1 MSSVAVQPADVEE
14 ETGGFLGTTKY
25 GWRVVLFSA
34 AGWFFD
40 GYVINV
46 WPLAIPFVMT
56 DLHLTVQDIGI
67 VTTVYVAAYTLGT
80 LAGGTVADYVGRRS
94 VLSFSVLVYMFIDA
108 LTSVAQGFW
117 SLSVFRFLTGTGTG
131 MELPTGATFVIEAV
145 SNRWRSRMIAIMD
158 MGYPAGYLVAIAFFA
173 TVGAWWGWRAVFIC
187 SILPGIFVFIVRRR
201 ISESPR
207 FQSALERLKR
217 GEVKRDK
224 VSNITVFRRP
234 YVRDSLPACL
244 YWTGNAFSFWAT
256 ATFFPLYLVKVRH
269 LPAGVELT
277 WFATYQVWAV
287 IIHYLSGWLS
297 DAWRRRPAAITLAVL
312 SFLSIWGMTLVPN
325 GVPLYIFGALAY
337 CLLAG
342 PWYVSFSHSAE
353 IFPTHIRGSGIGTTL
368 GFGRVVS
375 IAAPVIFGILA
386 ARYGIG
392 TALRLGAF
400 SWILTIIGYL
410 LSRETGGIEL
420 AQIAGENLPP
430 RPSLAAVRQGSE

>member
-1 MSSVAVQPADVEE
+1 MSFVTARPATGEESVS
-14 ETGGFLGTTKY
+14 FLGTTKY

-80 LAGGTVADYVGRRS
+80 LAGGTFADYVGRRS
-94 VLSFSVLVYMFIDA
+94 VLSFSVLVYMFVDA
-108 LTSVAQGFW
+108 LTAVAQGFW
-117 SLSVFRFLTGTGTG
+117 SLSIFRFLTGTGTG
-131 MELPTGATFVIEAV
+131 MELPAGSTFISEAV
-145 SNRWRSRMIAIMD
+145 HRRWRSRMNAIM
-158 MGYPAGYLVAIAFFA
+158 GAAYPAGYLVAIAFFA
-173 TVGAWWGWRAVFIC
+173 TVGAAWGWRAVFVC

-244 YWTGNAFSFWAT
+244 YWIGNAFSFWAT
-256 ATFFPLYLVKVRH
+256 ATFFPLYLVKIRH

-287 IIHYLSGWLS
+287 IIWYLTGWLS
-297 DAWRRRPAAITLAVL
+297 DAWARRPAAILLAIL
-312 SFLSIWGMTLVPN
+312 SFLSIWGMTVVPN
-325 GVPLYIFGALAY
+325 GVPLYVFGALAY
-337 CLLAG
+337 CLIAG
-342 PWYVSFSHSAE
+342 PWIVSFAHSAE

-368 GFGRVVS
+368 GIGRIVS
-375 IAAPVIFGILA
+375 ILAPVVFGALA

-392 TALRLGAF
+392 IAFRLGAF

-420 AQIAGENLPP
+420 AQIAGENLAPQPP
-430 RPSLAAVRQGSE
+430 LATLPLQSE